1 MAPAEAEQAPRG
13 TSVRDVPA
21 DAFVKAYASHL
32 KRQGKLEVPKW
43 CAHLLSLSLSL
54 ALPHWRRRVCAD
66 ACALHAPLWNRV
78 DYVKTSP
85 AKELAPYDPDWFYV
99 RCASVVRK
107 IYLRPD
113 TGVGAL
119 TKVYGS
125 RERRGAQT
133 ERFREANAGILRFAS
148 PSARAY

>member
-1 MAPAEAEQAPRG
+1 
-13 TSVRDVPA
+13 
-21 DAFVKAYASHL
+21 
-32 KRQGKLEVPKW
+32 
-43 CAHLLSLSLSL
+43 
-54 ALPHWRRRVCAD
+54 
-66 ACALHAPLWNRV
+66 V

>member
-1 MAPAEAEQAPRG
+1 MADSGARG
-13 TSVRDVPA
+13 TTVRDVAA
-21 DAFVKAYASHL
+21 DAFVKAYAQHL

-43 CAHLLSLSLSL
+43 
-54 ALPHWRRRVCAD
+54 
-66 ACALHAPLWNRV
+66 V

-99 RCASVVRK
+99 RCASIARK
-107 IYLRPD
+107 VYLRPN

-125 RERRGAQT
+125 NFRRGART
-133 ERFREANAGILRFAS
+133 EHFRRASGGILRYMLKQLEAIKVLEHTADGKGRRISKIGMQDLDRIAGQVREKAAS
-148 PSARAY
+148 S